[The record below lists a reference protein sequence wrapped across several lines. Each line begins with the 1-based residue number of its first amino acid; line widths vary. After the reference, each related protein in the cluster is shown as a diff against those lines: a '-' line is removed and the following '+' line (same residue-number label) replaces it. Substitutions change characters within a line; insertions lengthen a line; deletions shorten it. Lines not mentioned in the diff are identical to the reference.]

1 MTGVPVATP
10 YINVQTL
17 INAPSGV
24 AWDIIPEPQPSEGA
38 NEAEL
43 TNVCWRATSMMD
55 TDAQQ
60 VLRATID
67 NETLTGPGSAR
78 FGFQPGSGLGFLYM
92 RRWPVTE
99 VLGIQRSWN
108 RSFPRVWTSIP
119 SQDYDIDHP
128 LINMAADTASAT
140 APDGGSSILV
150 NPCALYPPPTPGT
163 IYGPVRPARGGRNS
177 LRLIVSYVNG
187 WPHTSLI
194 EDADEGDD
202 TISVDDVTGWTG
214 ATGFAYDGASTEPM
228 SASSVSANTPV
239 SLPNGIGTAQAGPGT
254 LALSS
259 PLNFSHAAGTLVSSL
274 PASLMQ
280 AAILACAIQA
290 MDAGIESISV
300 QTVSGSQTTG
310 GNGIDALRKMYWQ
323 FLNAF
328 IRVI

>member
-1 MTGVPVATP
+1 MATP

-17 INAPSGV
+17 LNAPSGV
-24 AWDIIPEPQPSEGA
+24 AWDIIPEPQASAGA
-38 NEAEL
+38 QEAEL
-43 TNVCWRATSMMD
+43 SNVAWRATSMID

-60 VLRATID
+60 VLRATVD

-78 FGFQPGSGLGFLYM
+78 FGFQQGSGLGLLYM

-99 VLGIQRSWN
+99 VLGIQMSWN
-108 RSFPRVWTSIP
+108 RSFPRVWSTIAA
-119 SQDYDIDHP
+119 QNYDINHP
-128 LINMAADTASAT
+128 LINSYADTASAT

-150 NPCALYPPPTPGT
+150 NPCALYPAAAGGS
-163 IYGPVRPARGGRNS
+163 IYAPARTWGAPRNS

-187 WPHTSLI
+187 WPHTSLA
-194 EDADEGDD
+194 ESVDAGA
-202 TISVDDVTGWTG
+202 TSISVDDVTGWTG
-214 ATGFAYDGASTEPM
+214 AQGFAYDGASTEPI
-228 SASSVSANTPV
+228 SVTAVSANSPV
-239 SLPNGIGTAQAGPGT
+239 ELPNGIGTAQSGPGT
-254 LALSS
+254 LTLAS
-259 PLNFSHAAGTLVSSL
+259 PLSFSHAAGVLTSSL
-274 PASLMQ
+274 PAGLMQ